1 MKVFIDTNVMID
13 IIDTREPFYADAVKL
28 FVLGERGD
36 IQITA
41 SSLSY
46 VNTFYVLRKY
56 HSAEQLK
63 RVLQKMRTICAVAV
77 VSEMDID
84 KTLLSDF
91 NDFEDAV
98 QYYTAVHDR
107 SDIFVTRN
115 KKDFRNSEL
124 SVVTPSEFLE
134 LLNR

>member
-1 MKVFIDTNVMID
+1 
-13 IIDTREPFYADAVKL
+13 
-28 FVLGERGD
+28 
-36 IQITA
+36 
-41 SSLSY
+41 
-46 VNTFYVLRKY
+46 
-56 HSAEQLK
+56 
-63 RVLQKMRTICAVAV
+63 MRTICAVAV

-84 KTLLSDF
+84 KALLSDF